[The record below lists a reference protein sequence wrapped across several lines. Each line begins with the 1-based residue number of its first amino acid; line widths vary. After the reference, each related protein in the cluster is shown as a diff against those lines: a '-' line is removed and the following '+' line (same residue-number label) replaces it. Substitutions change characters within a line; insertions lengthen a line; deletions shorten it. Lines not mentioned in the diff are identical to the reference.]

1 MEKTITIKFS
11 TGKEIQLTES
21 EYEELKQEFAQIR
34 KVDIPYYPSYPPCF
48 PYIPSD
54 TGTPWVLRDTIC

>member
-21 EYEELKQEFAQIR
+21 EYDELKQEFAQKR
-34 KVDIPYYPSYPPCF
+34 GMEIPLHPIHRQYF
-48 PYIPSD
+48 PDYG
-54 TGTPWVLRDTIC
+54 TGSPWVNVRQTWC

>member
-21 EYEELKQEFAQIR
+21 EYKELKQEFTQRRGMEIPRHPIHHYYMFDGCSKLSPIR
-34 KVDIPYYPSYPPCF
+34 
-48 PYIPSD
+48 
-54 TGTPWVLRDTIC
+54 G